1 MASDNPQVLRLAIPL
16 DPKQDAA
23 ILDCGLDKPIR
34 EPSSFLSPVND
45 PKPQPQPQPQPIR
58 DPQGYKT
65 LSAGYFGRNK
75 EYNCMHGHNID
86 LGGLTETL
94 KETLDGFGVELK
106 KPAFARMMHEQ
117 SLMGLTPMQ
126 RFLLE

>member
-1 MASDNPQVLRLAIPL
+1 MASDNPQVLRLAIHL
-16 DPKQDAA
+16 DPKRDAV
-23 ILDCGLDKPIR
+23 ILDCGLDKLIG
-34 EPSSFLSPVND
+34 ESLSFLNPGND

-65 LSAGYFGRNK
+65 LSAGHFGGT
-75 EYNCMHGHNID
+75 EEHNCMRGHTID
-86 LGGLTETL
+86 LDGL
-94 KETLDGFGVELK
+94 KETLDGFGVELE

-117 SLMGLTPMQ
+117 SLVGLTPMQ